1 MSDAVRDV
9 SLNLRRAVTR
19 HFGNRLRSDAKHP
32 ALSVKRG
39 RHRLFI
45 ICTIPRSK
53 EPRIVQNIRVAV
65 DVGGTFTDI
74 CIMDEATGLIRV
86 EKTASTQD
94 PIDGIMGGVSKAGI
108 DLAEVA
114 LFSHGTTVAT
124 NALITRRL
132 PRTAVVSTKGFRDVI
147 EIRRA
152 NKEDLWDTY
161 KDVVRPY
168 VPRRDRLT
176 VPERVDAAGRVIEP
190 LDIEAAR
197 EVARIL
203 KRRGVAAVAVC
214 FMNAYLNGENERA
227 MRDILL
233 ESMPEIPV
241 SISSQVLPEIFEHER
256 FSTTV
261 ANAVVSPVV
270 VDYTSRLGER
280 LANEGYTR
288 DLLLLHTG
296 GGVMTPA
303 SVKDFAAR
311 LAGSG
316 IAAGAIASRT
326 IASLCGYPNS
336 IGLDMGGTSTDV
348 SLAYEG
354 QSRITKD
361 WYVEFGYPIRFA
373 SIEVLTIGAGGGSLA
388 WTDPAGSLRNGPQSA
403 GAYPG
408 PACYGNGNAQPTNT
422 DANVT
427 LGRLG
432 TSLAGGKVTLDPAL
446 ARQSVEDGVAKPFG
460 LGLHE
465 AADAILKVANAN
477 MSDAVRLISISRG
490 YDPRDFA
497 LVAFGGAGALHGVDV
512 ARELAIPVVIV
523 PPNPGVTSALGCLLV
538 DMQHDFSQSCMV
550 DAAEADPA
558 DIEAQFAAI
567 EKEALDRL
575 AHEGVAPENIVL
587 QRSIDMMY
595 RGQWRSLAVNAP
607 RPIGAIADLVASF
620 HAEHQREYNFRR
632 DSAPVSFFRLNLKAV
647 GIVPKAEFAVHE
659 PTGVTPEPVARRP
672 VWFDGEAHDT
682 PVFQRGSLPCGFT
695 FRGPAIVEQ
704 IDATT
709 VVPPGAK
716 AEVDKYLNIIISVK
730 E

>member
-1 MSDAVRDV
+1 MQ
-9 SLNLRRAVTR
+9 NL
-19 HFGNRLRSDAKHP
+19 
-32 ALSVKRG
+32 
-39 RHRLFI
+39 
-45 ICTIPRSK
+45 
-53 EPRIVQNIRVAV
+53 RVAV

-74 CIMDEATGLIRV
+74 CIMDEATGLIRI
-86 EKTASTQD
+86 EKTSSTRD
-94 PIDGIMGGVSKAGI
+94 PIEGIMGGVSKAGI
-108 DLAEVA
+108 DLSKVA

-132 PRTAVVSTKGFRDVI
+132 PRTAVVTTEGFRDVI

-161 KDVVRPY
+161 KDVVKPY

-176 VPERVDAAGRVIEP
+176 VPERIDAGGKVIQPLDVDAARN
-190 LDIEAAR
+190 
-197 EVARIL
+197 VARIL
-203 KRRGVAAVAVC
+203 KRRGVAAIAVC
-214 FMNAYLNGENERA
+214 FMNAYLNGANERA

-233 ESMPEIPV
+233 QEMPDIPV

-270 VDYTSRLGER
+270 VSYTSRLGER
-280 LANEGYTR
+280 LADEGYTR

-316 IAAGAIASRT
+316 IAAGAIASRY
-326 IASLCGYPNS
+326 IAGLCGFPNS

-361 WYVEFGYPIRFA
+361 WHIEFGYPIRFA

-408 PACYGNGNAQPTNT
+408 PACYGNGNTQPTNT

-427 LGRLG
+427 MGRLG
-432 TSLAGGKVTLDPAL
+432 TSLAGGKVMLDPEVAHK
-446 ARQSVEDGVAKPFG
+446 AVEDGVAKPFG

-550 DAAEADPA
+550 DADEADAA
-558 DIEAQFAAI
+558 DIEVQFGAL
-567 EKEALDRL
+567 EKEAMARL
-575 AHEGVAPENIVL
+575 THEGVAPHDIVL

-595 RGQWRSLAVNAP
+595 RGQWRSLAVTAA
-607 RPIGAIADLVASF
+607 RPIGVIADLVQSF

-632 DSAPVSFFRLNLKAV
+632 DDSPVSFFRLNLKAIGV
-647 GIVPKAEFAVHE
+647 VPKAEFAVHK
-659 PTGVTPEPVARRP
+659 PTGAIPEPVDRRR
-672 VWFDGEAHDT
+672 VWFDGNGLDT
-682 PVFQRGSLPCGFT
+682 PVYARDDLPCGFT
-695 FRGPAIVEQ
+695 FQGPAIIEQ
-704 IDATT
+704 VDATT
-709 VVPPGAK
+709 VVPPGAS
-716 AEVDKYLNIIISVK
+716 AEVDKYLNIIIRVK

>member
-1 MSDAVRDV
+1 MAQ
-9 SLNLRRAVTR
+9 NL
-19 HFGNRLRSDAKHP
+19 
-32 ALSVKRG
+32 
-39 RHRLFI
+39 
-45 ICTIPRSK
+45 
-53 EPRIVQNIRVAV
+53 RVAV

-74 CIMDEATGLIRV
+74 CIMDETTGLVRI
-86 EKTASTQD
+86 EKTSSTRD
-94 PIDGIMGGVSKAGI
+94 PIEGIMGGVSKAGI
-108 DLAEVA
+108 DLSKVA
-114 LFSHGTTVAT
+114 LFSHGTTIAT

-132 PRTAVVSTKGFRDVI
+132 PRTAVVTTKGFRDVI

-176 VPERVDAAGRVIEP
+176 VPERVDAAGTVIEP
-190 LDIEAAR
+190 LDVEAAR
-197 EVARIL
+197 SVARIL

-214 FMNAYLNGENERA
+214 FMNAYLNGANERA

-233 ESMPEIPV
+233 VEMPDIPV

-270 VDYTSRLGER
+270 VNYTSRLGER
-280 LANEGYTR
+280 LSDEGYTR

-316 IAAGAIASRT
+316 IAAGAIASRH
-326 IASLCGYPNS
+326 IAGLCGFPNS

-361 WYVEFGYPIRFA
+361 WHIEFGYPIRFA

-432 TSLAGGKVTLDPAL
+432 TDLAGGKVKLDPEL
-446 ARQSVEDGVAKPFG
+446 ARQAVEGSVAKPFG

-465 AADAILKVANAN
+465 AADAIVKVANAN

-550 DAAEADPA
+550 DATDADA
-558 DIEAQFAAI
+558 TGIEAQFAEL
-567 EKEALDRL
+567 EKAALARL
-575 AHEGVAPENIVL
+575 THEGVAQRDIVL

-607 RPIGAIADLVASF
+607 RPIGAIADLVQSF

-647 GIVPKAEFAVHE
+647 GVVPKAEFAVHA
-659 PTGVTPEPVARRP
+659 PTGASPEPVSRRR
-672 VWFDGEAHDT
+672 VWFEGSGLDT
-682 PVFQRGSLPCGFT
+682 PVYRRDDLPCGFS
-695 FRGPAIVEQ
+695 FQGPAIIEQ
-704 IDATT
+704 VDATT
-709 VVPPGAK
+709 VVPPGAS
-716 AEVDKYLNIIISVK
+716 AEVDKYLNIIIRVK

>member
-1 MSDAVRDV
+1 
-9 SLNLRRAVTR
+9 
-19 HFGNRLRSDAKHP
+19 
-32 ALSVKRG
+32 
-39 RHRLFI
+39 
-45 ICTIPRSK
+45 
-53 EPRIVQNIRVAV
+53 
-65 DVGGTFTDI
+65 
-74 CIMDEATGLIRV
+74 
-86 EKTASTQD
+86 
-94 PIDGIMGGVSKAGI
+94 
-108 DLAEVA
+108 VA

-132 PRTAVVSTKGFRDVI
+132 PRTAVVTTKGFRDVI

-161 KDVVRPY
+161 KDVVKPY

-176 VPERVDAAGRVIEP
+176 VPERIDAGGIVIEP

-197 EVARIL
+197 NVARIL

-214 FMNAYLNGENERA
+214 FMNAYLNGANERA
-227 MRDILL
+227 MRDILV
-233 ESMPEIPV
+233 EEMPDIPI

-270 VDYTSRLGER
+270 VSYTSRLGDR
-280 LANEGYTR
+280 LADEGYTR

-316 IAAGAIASRT
+316 IAAGAIASRY
-326 IASLCGYPNS
+326 IAGLCGFPNS

-361 WYVEFGYPIRFA
+361 WHIEFGYPIRFA
-373 SIEVLTIGAGGGSLA
+373 SIEVMTIGAGGGSLA
-388 WTDPAGSLRNGPQSA
+388 WTDSAGSLRNGPQSA
-403 GAYPG
+403 GAFPG
-408 PACYGNGNAQPTNT
+408 PACYSNGNTQPTNT

-432 TSLAGGKVTLDPAL
+432 TNLAGGKVKLDPAL
-446 ARQSVEDGVAKPFG
+446 ARQAVEDGVAKPFG

-465 AADAILKVANAN
+465 AADAIVKVANAN

-550 DAAEADPA
+550 GADEADAA
-558 DIEAQFAAI
+558 DIEAQFAAL
-567 EKEALDRL
+567 EKDALARL
-575 AHEGVAPENIVL
+575 THEGIAPQDIVL

-595 RGQWRSLAVNAP
+595 RGQWRSLAVHAP
-607 RPIGAIADLVASF
+607 SPIGAIADLVQSF
-620 HAEHQREYNFRR
+620 HSEHQREYNFRR

-647 GIVPKAEFAVHE
+647 GVVPKAEFAVHE
-659 PTGVTPEPVARRP
+659 PTGAIPEPVGRRR
-672 VWFDGEAHDT
+672 VWFEGNGLDT
-682 PVFQRGSLPCGFT
+682 PVYERDDLPCGFA
-695 FRGPAIVEQ
+695 FQGPAIVEQ
-704 IDATT
+704 VDATT
-709 VVPPGAK
+709 VVPPGAS
-716 AEVDKYLNIIISVK
+716 AEVDKYLNIIIRVK